1 MSATEEYATY
11 VWTDPGQFGAWLTS
25 EERYALL
32 DIFCFY
38 PRDDADWTRLTNN
51 DPRVPVYLTG
61 GTKARF
67 VEIANQCRDVFLGGI
82 RKLAERA
89 NYRYPDGVAETLLKY
104 WVPGRVSVSSDHD
117 YYPSWK

>member
-67 VEIANQCRDVFLGGI
+67 VEIATTTPPGSDPHPIPQGMGFSGHKNLNFNRVYSENNQKGI
-82 RKLAERA
+82 LQ
-89 NYRYPDGVAETLLKY
+89 
-104 WVPGRVSVSSDHD
+104 
-117 YYPSWK
+117 

>member
-25 EERYALL
+25 EERSTLL

-51 DPRVPVYLTG
+51 DPRVPVYMTG
-61 GTKARF
+61 AGKARF
-67 VEIANQCRDVFLGGI
+67 IKIANRYRAVFLGAI
-82 RKLAERA
+82 QKFAVRT
-89 NYRYPDGVAETLLKY
+89 NYRYPDGVAETLIKY

>member
-1 MSATEEYATY
+1 MSTMEEYATY

-25 EERYALL
+25 EERCALL

-38 PRDDADWTRLTNN
+38 PRDDADWMRLTNN

-61 GTKARF
+61 DKKARF
-67 VEIANQCRDVFLGGI
+67 IKIANRYRAVFLGAI
-82 RKLAERA
+82 QKLAERA
-89 NYRYPDGVAETLLKY
+89 NYRYPDGVAEPLLKY

>member
-1 MSATEEYATY
+1 MSAMEEYATY

-25 EERYALL
+25 EEQCALL

-38 PRDDADWTRLTNN
+38 PRDDA
-51 DPRVPVYLTG
+51 
-61 GTKARF
+61 
-67 VEIANQCRDVFLGGI
+67 
-82 RKLAERA
+82 
-89 NYRYPDGVAETLLKY
+89 TLLKY